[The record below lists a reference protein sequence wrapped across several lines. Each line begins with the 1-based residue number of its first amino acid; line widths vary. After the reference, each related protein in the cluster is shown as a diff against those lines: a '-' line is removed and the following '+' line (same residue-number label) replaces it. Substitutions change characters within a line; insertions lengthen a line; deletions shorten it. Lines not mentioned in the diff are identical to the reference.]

1 MRAGFGTETDSNR
14 DTFGFFDR
22 ASVSGYCYHA
32 PKRGNGRARVF
43 HHDDVLPTHRS
54 ITILEVYMRFNQKI
68 GILLLAAFLLLYGL
82 MLVLSLTFQGS
93 HIVLGGLAIAS
104 AIFILID
111 R

>member
-1 MRAGFGTETDSNR
+1 MPRT
-14 DTFGFFDR
+14 DR
-22 ASVSGYCYHA
+22 ASVGGYCYHA
-32 PKRGNGRARVF
+32 LKHGNGRARVF
-43 HHDDVLPTHRS
+43 HHDDALSAHGFVS
-54 ITILEVYMRFNQKI
+54 ILEVFIMRFNQKI

-82 MLVLSLTFQGS
+82 MLVLTLTFQGS